1 MTLMVGDVAILVD
14 TDSDTLVARLIDC
27 ETKVDMDWDIDKDS
41 LTDADADKPLTTSS
55 LIF

>member
-1 MTLMVGDVAILVD
+1 MVGDVAILVD